1 MNKKALI
8 FVSILPLFAL
18 TACNNGQSSVTS
30 GSSMPSVS
38 SGSSDSSS
46 NGSSNSTSNVTSGSE
61 NTSSSNSSNSSVSVP
76 AYPSLREVMTNISAL
91 NNYTYSMYDEIF
103 DMTTNMYYTE
113 NAYYV
118 DYVNPSIDS
127 AVDYGYAEDSKGQ
140 VFSFAIEDDE
150 IVPGDYYRTAT
161 GNIVTGLWANAIIS
175 FADFNINAFADTPS
189 TDNHYQITDDSNKLL
204 FAALAGYGD
213 VYVMPYVTV
222 EVEVT
227 GENSFISTVT
237 FTPEGNDKYT
247 GSCYGTFQAIG
258 ETVIPHIDEYIA
270 NGGSAA
276 TNDADS
282 LISVLQTLK
291 DSNNYTLEVTT
302 SSNHYIDTVTND
314 YYFSE
319 NVNNPS
325 ASKGY
330 LNVPDHAYNFT
341 MSDGA
346 VVLGN
351 EISYTSTTSKSFW
364 DNVSSVH
371 NFKNINLS
379 DIQLE
384 QTADGLKLANNV
396 SFLSSLYNL
405 VHSTAFFPSVNVS
418 TDYAIFTE
426 IEDDSLSFTLHIE
439 SEADFNV
446 KITKIKTT
454 ENTVISD
461 YIETIKNHDP
471 SDISALVDMIKK
483 IQAAATYQISLT
495 NSFSSFAPALS
506 SVGSLKISVS
516 SDNYFV
522 ENLTDSTKSYG
533 YKMNNGVLSKYTL
546 NGEEEVFS
554 ETFEG
559 DMANNDVFTTVSAID
574 ADNLKGEATLQGD
587 YIINDDAILSLF
599 ASLFTFPADTFI
611 TNVSQI
617 TLSITNEN
625 TLHVE
630 GSTTFYGSFKADI
643 VIL

>member
-8 FVSILPLFAL
+8 FVAILPLFAL
-18 TACNNGQSSVTS
+18 TACGKGHSSVTS

-46 NGSSNSTSNVTSGSE
+46 SSTSNSE

-76 AYPSLREVMTNISAL
+76 AYPSLREVMTNISTL
-91 NNYTYSMYDEIF
+91 KNYTYSMYDEIF
-103 DMTTNMYYTE
+103 DMTTNMYFTE

-118 DYVNPSIDS
+118 DYENPSNDS
-127 AVDYGYAEDSKGQ
+127 AVPFGYAEDLEGQ
-140 VFSFAIEDDE
+140 IFEFVIENE
-150 IVPGDYYRTAT
+150 QIVPGDYARTTT
-161 GNIVTGLWANAIIS
+161 GNVISDLWANAIIS
-175 FADFNINAFADTPS
+175 FSDFNIDAFQDTPS
-189 TDNHYQITDDSNKLL
+189 NDNRYLITDASNKQL
-204 FAALAGYGD
+204 FAMLAGYGD

-247 GSCYGTFQAIG
+247 GSCYGTLEAIN
-258 ETVIPHIDEYIA
+258 ETTIPYIDEYIA

-276 TNDADS
+276 TNDADA

-302 SSNHYIDTVTND
+302 STSHYIDTVTND

-330 LNVPDHAYNFT
+330 LNIPDHAYNFT
-341 MSDGA
+341 MPNGE

-351 EISYTSTTSKSFW
+351 EISYTSSTSKSFW

-396 SFLSSLYNL
+396 SFLSSLYDL
-405 VHSTAFFPSVNVS
+405 VHSTSFFPTVNIN
-418 TDYAIFTE
+418 TDYVIFTE

-461 YIETIKNHDP
+461 YIDTIKNHDA

-546 NGEEEVFS
+546 NGEEEIFT

-559 DMANNDVFTTVSAID
+559 DMTNNEVFTTISAID
-574 ADNLKGEATLQGD
+574 ADTLTGEVTLQGN

>member
-46 NGSSNSTSNVTSGSE
+46 NGSSSSTSNVTSGSE

-150 IVPGDYYRTAT
+150 IVPGDYYRNTT

-189 TDNHYQITDDSNKLL
+189 ADNHYQITDDSNKLL
-204 FAALAGYGD
+204 FAALAGYAD

-227 GENSFISTVT
+227 GESSFISTVT

-247 GSCYGTFQAIG
+247 GSCYGTLEAIG

-276 TNDADS
+276 TNDADA

-314 YYFSE
+314 YYYSE
-319 NVNNPS
+319 NVNTPS
-325 ASKGY
+325 SSKGY

-426 IEDDSLSFTLHIE
+426 IEADSLSFTLHIE

-461 YIETIKNHDP
+461 YIETIKNHDA

-483 IQAAATYQISLT
+483 IQDAATYQISLT

-546 NGEEEVFS
+546 NGEEEIFS

-559 DMANNDVFTTVSAID
+559 DMANNDVFTTMSTID

-630 GSTTFYGSFKADI
+630 GSTTFSGSFKADI

>member
-8 FVSILPLFAL
+8 FVAILPLFAL
-18 TACNNGQSSVTS
+18 TACDKGQSSVTS

-46 NGSSNSTSNVTSGSE
+46 SSTSNSE

-76 AYPSLREVMTNISAL
+76 AYPSLREVMTNISTL
-91 NNYTYSMYDEIF
+91 KNYTYSMYDEIF
-103 DMTTNMYYTE
+103 DMTTNMYFTE

-118 DYVNPSIDS
+118 DYENPSNDS
-127 AVDYGYAEDSKGQ
+127 AVPFGYAEDLEGQ
-140 VFSFAIEDDE
+140 IFEFVIENE
-150 IVPGDYYRTAT
+150 QIVPGDYARTTT
-161 GNIVTGLWANAIIS
+161 GNVISDLWANAIIS
-175 FADFNINAFADTPS
+175 FSDFNIDAFQDTPS
-189 TDNHYQITDDSNKLL
+189 NDNRYLITDASNKQL
-204 FAALAGYGD
+204 FAMLAGYGD

-247 GSCYGTFQAIG
+247 GSCYGTLEAIN
-258 ETVIPHIDEYIA
+258 ETTIPYIDEYIA

-276 TNDADS
+276 TNDADA

-302 SSNHYIDTVTND
+302 STSHYIDTVTND

-330 LNVPDHAYNFT
+330 LNIPDHAYNFT
-341 MSDGA
+341 MPNGE

-351 EISYTSTTSKSFW
+351 EISYTSSTSKSFW
-364 DNVSSVH
+364 DNVSSIH
-371 NFKNINLS
+371 NFKEINLS
-379 DIQLE
+379 DISLE
-384 QTADGLKLANNV
+384 QTSDGLKLSNNT
-396 SFLSSLYNL
+396 SFLSSLYDL
-405 VHSTAFFPSVNVS
+405 VHSTSFFPTVNIN
-418 TDYAIFTE
+418 TDYVIFTE

-461 YIETIKNHDP
+461 YIETIKNHDA
-471 SDISALVDMIKK
+471 SDISTLVDMIKK
-483 IQAAATYQISLT
+483 IQTAATYQISLT
-495 NSFSSFAPALS
+495 NNFSSFAPALS
-506 SVGSLKISVS
+506 SVGSLKINVS

-546 NGEEEVFS
+546 NGEEEIFT

-559 DMANNDVFTTVSAID
+559 DMTNNEVFTTISAID
-574 ADNLKGEATLQGD
+574 ADTLTGEVTLQGN
-587 YIINDDAILSLF
+587 YIINDDTILSLF
-599 ASLFTFPADTFI
+599 ASLFTLPVDTFV

-630 GSTTFYGSFKADI
+630 GSTPFYGSFKADI

>member
-405 VHSTAFFPSVNVS
+405 VHSTAFFPSINVS

-554 ETFEG
+554 EAFEG

>member
-46 NGSSNSTSNVTSGSE
+46 NGSSDSTSNVTSGSE

-189 TDNHYQITDDSNKLL
+189 ADNHYQITDDSNKLL

-302 SSNHYIDTVTND
+302 SLSLMI
-314 YYFSE
+314 
-319 NVNNPS
+319 
-325 ASKGY
+325 
-330 LNVPDHAYNFT
+330 
-341 MSDGA
+341 
-346 VVLGN
+346 
-351 EISYTSTTSKSFW
+351 TTSQKTS
-364 DNVSSVH
+364 
-371 NFKNINLS
+371 IIL
-379 DIQLE
+379 QL
-384 QTADGLKLANNV
+384 AK
-396 SFLSSLYNL
+396 
-405 VHSTAFFPSVNVS
+405 
-418 TDYAIFTE
+418 
-426 IEDDSLSFTLHIE
+426 
-439 SEADFNV
+439 
-446 KITKIKTT
+446 
-454 ENTVISD
+454 
-461 YIETIKNHDP
+461 
-471 SDISALVDMIKK
+471 DIS
-483 IQAAATYQISLT
+483 
-495 NSFSSFAPALS
+495 
-506 SVGSLKISVS
+506 
-516 SDNYFV
+516 
-522 ENLTDSTKSYG
+522 
-533 YKMNNGVLSKYTL
+533 
-546 NGEEEVFS
+546 
-554 ETFEG
+554 TF
-559 DMANNDVFTTVSAID
+559 
-574 ADNLKGEATLQGD
+574 
-587 YIINDDAILSLF
+587 
-599 ASLFTFPADTFI
+599 
-611 TNVSQI
+611 QI
-617 TLSITNEN
+617 THITSLCLMEQ
-625 TLHVE
+625 
-630 GSTTFYGSFKADI
+630 
-643 VIL
+643 

>member
-1 MNKKALI
+1 MNKKVLI
-8 FVSILPLFAL
+8 FVAILPLFAL
-18 TACNNGQSSVTS
+18 TACDKGQSSVTS

-46 NGSSNSTSNVTSGSE
+46 SSTSNSE

-76 AYPSLREVMTNISAL
+76 AYPSLREVMTNISTL
-91 NNYTYSMYDEIF
+91 KNYTYSMYDEIF
-103 DMTTNMYYTE
+103 DMTTNMYFTE

-118 DYVNPSIDS
+118 DYENPSNDS
-127 AVDYGYAEDSKGQ
+127 AVPFGYAEDLEGQ
-140 VFSFAIEDDE
+140 IFEFVIENE
-150 IVPGDYYRTAT
+150 QIVPGDYARTTT
-161 GNIVTGLWANAIIS
+161 GNVISDLWANAIIS
-175 FADFNINAFADTPS
+175 FSDFNIDAFQDTPS
-189 TDNHYQITDDSNKLL
+189 NDNRYLITDASNKQL
-204 FAALAGYGD
+204 FAMLAGYGD

-247 GSCYGTFQAIG
+247 GSCYGTLEAIN
-258 ETVIPHIDEYIA
+258 ETTIPYIDEYIA

-276 TNDADS
+276 TNDADA

-302 SSNHYIDTVTND
+302 STSHYIDTVTND

-330 LNVPDHAYNFT
+330 LNIPDHAYNFT
-341 MSDGA
+341 MPNGE

-351 EISYTSTTSKSFW
+351 EISYTSSTSKSFW
-364 DNVSSVH
+364 DNVSSIH
-371 NFKNINLS
+371 NFKEINLS
-379 DIQLE
+379 DISLE
-384 QTADGLKLANNV
+384 QTSDGLKLSNNT
-396 SFLSSLYNL
+396 SFLSSLYDL
-405 VHSTAFFPSVNVS
+405 VHSTSFFPTVNIN
-418 TDYAIFTE
+418 TDYVIFTE

-461 YIETIKNHDP
+461 YIETIKNHDA
-471 SDISALVDMIKK
+471 SDISTLIDMIKK
-483 IQAAATYQISLT
+483 IQTAATYQISLT
-495 NSFSSFAPALS
+495 NNFSSFAPDLS

-559 DMANNDVFTTVSAID
+559 DMTNNEVFTTISAID
-574 ADNLKGEATLQGD
+574 ADTLTGEVTLQGN
-587 YIINDDAILSLF
+587 YIINDDTILSLF

>member
-8 FVSILPLFAL
+8 FVAILPLFAL
-18 TACNNGQSSVTS
+18 TACDKGQSSVTS

-46 NGSSNSTSNVTSGSE
+46 SSTSNSE

-76 AYPSLREVMTNISAL
+76 AYPSLREVMTNISTL
-91 NNYTYSMYDEIF
+91 KNYTYSMYDEIF
-103 DMTTNMYYTE
+103 DMTTNMYFTE

-118 DYVNPSIDS
+118 DYENPSNDS
-127 AVDYGYAEDSKGQ
+127 AVPFGYAEDLEGQ
-140 VFSFAIEDDE
+140 IFEFVIENE
-150 IVPGDYYRTAT
+150 QIVPGDYARTTT
-161 GNIVTGLWANAIIS
+161 GNVISDLWANAIIS
-175 FADFNINAFADTPS
+175 FSDFNIDAFQDTPS
-189 TDNHYQITDDSNKLL
+189 NDNRYLITDASNKQL
-204 FAALAGYGD
+204 FAMLAGYGD

-247 GSCYGTFQAIG
+247 GSCYGTLEAIN
-258 ETVIPHIDEYIA
+258 ETTIPYIDEYIA

-276 TNDADS
+276 TNDADA

-302 SSNHYIDTVTND
+302 STSHYIDTVTND

-330 LNVPDHAYNFT
+330 LNIPDHAYNFT
-341 MSDGA
+341 MPNGE

-351 EISYTSTTSKSFW
+351 EISYTSSTSKSFW

-396 SFLSSLYNL
+396 SFLSSLYDL
-405 VHSTAFFPSVNVS
+405 VHSTSFFPTVNIN
-418 TDYAIFTE
+418 TDYVIFTE

-461 YIETIKNHDP
+461 YIETIKNHDA
-471 SDISALVDMIKK
+471 SDISTLIDMIKK
-483 IQAAATYQISLT
+483 IQTAATYQISLT
-495 NSFSSFAPALS
+495 NNFSSFAPDLS

-546 NGEEEVFS
+546 NGEEEVFT

-559 DMANNDVFTTVSAID
+559 DMANNDVFTTMSAIN
-574 ADNLKGEATLQGD
+574 ADTLKGEATLQGN
-587 YIINDDAILSLF
+587 YIINDDTILSLF
-599 ASLFTFPADTFI
+599 ASLFTLPVDTFV

>member
-46 NGSSNSTSNVTSGSE
+46 NGSSSSTSNSE
-61 NTSSSNSSNSSVSVP
+61 STSSSNSSNSSVSVP

-140 VFSFAIEDDE
+140 VFGFAIEDDE

-175 FADFNINAFADTPS
+175 FADFNINVFADTPS
-189 TDNHYQITDDSNKLL
+189 ADNHYQITDDSNKLL
-204 FAALAGYGD
+204 FAALAGYAD

-247 GSCYGTFQAIG
+247 GSCYGTLEAIG

-276 TNDADS
+276 TNDADA

-314 YYFSE
+314 YYYSE
-319 NVNNPS
+319 NVNTPS
-325 ASKGY
+325 SSKGY

-341 MSDGA
+341 MSEGE

-351 EISYTSTTSKSFW
+351 EITYTSSTSKSFW

-371 NFKNINLS
+371 NFNNINLS
-379 DIQLE
+379 GISLE
-384 QTADGLKLANNV
+384 QTTEGLKLSNNT

-405 VHSTAFFPSVNVS
+405 VHSTSFFPTVNTN
-418 TDYAIFTE
+418 TDYVIFTE
-426 IEDDSLSFTLHIE
+426 IADDSLSFTLHIE
-439 SEADFNV
+439 SETDFDV
-446 KITKIKTT
+446 KITKINST

-461 YIETIKNHDP
+461 YIDTIKNHDA

-546 NGEEEVFS
+546 NGEEEIFS

-559 DMANNDVFTTVSAID
+559 DMANNDVFTTMSAID

-617 TLSITNEN
+617 ALSITNEN

>member
-461 YIETIKNHDP
+461 YIETIKNHDA

-559 DMANNDVFTTVSAID
+559 DMANNDVFTTMSEID

-625 TLHVE
+625 TSHVE

>member
-46 NGSSNSTSNVTSGSE
+46 NGSSDSTSNVTSGSE